1 MEGDQPEKKRMK
13 IEVKKEANNGF
24 DFVLK
29 GGLVMSDD
37 IDDLKNQMKTDF
49 ETMKKTMMEDAQAG
63 VLFDVLDTRNG
74 CFQSFFLKIVQ
85 YLNHEKD

>member
-49 ETMKKTMMEDAQAG
+49 ETMKKAMMDDAQAEI
-63 VLFDVLDTRNG
+63 LFDVLQTRNG
-74 CFQSFFLKIVQ
+74 CF
-85 YLNHEKD
+85 H

>member
-1 MEGDQPEKKRMK
+1 MSKREMEGDQPEKKRMK

-49 ETMKKTMMEDAQAG
+49 ETMKKAMMDDAQAEI
-63 VLFDVLDTRNG
+63 LFDVLQTRNG
-74 CFQSFFLKIVQ
+74 CF
-85 YLNHEKD
+85 H

>member
-1 MEGDQPEKKRMK
+1 MEGETDEMKKKKMK

-37 IDDLKNQMKTDF
+37 IDDLKKV
-49 ETMKKTMMEDAQAG
+49 MKKALVDDAQAG
-63 VLFDVLDTRNG
+63 
-74 CFQSFFLKIVQ
+74 FQT
-85 YLNHEKD
+85 ET

>member
-1 MEGDQPEKKRMK
+1 MEGETDEMKKKKMK

-37 IDDLKNQMKTDF
+37 IDDLKKLMKTDF
-49 ETMKKTMMEDAQAG
+49 EVMKKALVDDAQAG
-63 VLFDVLDTRNG
+63 
-74 CFQSFFLKIVQ
+74 FQT
-85 YLNHEKD
+85 ET